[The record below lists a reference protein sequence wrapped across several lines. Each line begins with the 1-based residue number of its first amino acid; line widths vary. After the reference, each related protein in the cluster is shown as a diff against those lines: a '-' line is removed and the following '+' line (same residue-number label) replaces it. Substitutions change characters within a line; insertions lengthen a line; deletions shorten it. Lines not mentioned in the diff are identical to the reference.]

1 GHSECPVAEDCL
13 RCLPGVLGPLAYFS
27 GSGPSMSG
35 QRSIVCT
42 VSSRRTLCAWD
53 VRAGSLIWSSP
64 AQQANIRCLAT
75 LPPRSLA
82 FTVDKEETVKVWNC
96 QDAEPLAARSMPRCC
111 CSLEAFL
118 ADDGPVLLVGDSEGD
133 IYTLTVPALAV
144 VSLVKALDYG
154 VELLHCSPNRKWVF
168 ASGTHPYM
176 RPKVGPP
183 GARPP
188 PRRVRLASPQVFSAE
203 GLLRPGGSAPS
214 SVSLPFTFC
223 SQACWALK
231 CANRVAV
238 MFQRGSGR
246 RTGFGTF
253 DLAAKSPGGSAVL
266 EGGPRR
272 LCRAGLSYLPGCVF
286 PPKTARQIAAFM
298 LPDEMEGPLRMG
310 VRDGDTIIFESGP
323 YLFLFSI
330 HGHLVHRFSHHQN
343 AICSLWV
350 DSLHV
355 LTTSLD
361 NYLHLYMWEEG
372 GRDAGLQS
380 CCHLEQR
387 PGDPTP
393 SCYYSRAICDSA
405 SIVCVVSRTLE
416 ASVLVMYSLDP

>member
-1 GHSECPVAEDCL
+1 

-176 RPKVGPP
+176 RPKV
-183 GARPP
+183 
-188 PRRVRLASPQVFSAE
+188 FSAE

-266 EGGPRR
+266 EAEA
-272 LCRAGLSYLPGCVF
+272 C
-286 PPKTARQIAAFM
+286 IAAFM